1 VRFSGAEQMAEV
13 SNDDVGYVI
22 IRLIG
27 IEDVDPQPL
36 TIYIILAFFGGL
48 LFCVLC
54 YGLGL
59 CVIRC
64 TDFCVGFKSSDQY
77 NVAKV
82 SETTCQPQTSTF
94 IQQLESSDSESFEN
108 FSNDPESELEIFEE
122 PQHDNKSVLVTAS
135 VETSN
140 NLEVVS
146 DSVSDTSTP
155 SSISTMK
162 NEEIESLKSSSIS
175 EVPSFLLKSSND
187 LNLDTNIPELADDEK
202 RHQFQDRIKMF
213 NQIQN

>member
-1 VRFSGAEQMAEV
+1 MWREFSAFLKHLT
-13 SNDDVGYVI
+13 SFLLNFLF
-22 IRLIG
+22 LIF
-27 IEDVDPQPL
+27 QL
-36 TIYIILAFFGGL
+36 
-48 LFCVLC
+48 
-54 YGLGL
+54 
-59 CVIRC
+59 
-64 TDFCVGFKSSDQY
+64 KSSNYFTEKFLRPAANLKQAPSFS
-77 NVAKV
+77 NLV
-82 SETTCQPQTSTF
+82 SICPKIKSYLSNLFFT
-94 IQQLESSDSESFEN
+94 ESSDSESFEN

>member
-1 VRFSGAEQMAEV
+1 MLDSNIQINIMWREFSAFLKHLT
-13 SNDDVGYVI
+13 SFLLNFLF
-22 IRLIG
+22 LIF
-27 IEDVDPQPL
+27 QL
-36 TIYIILAFFGGL
+36 
-48 LFCVLC
+48 
-54 YGLGL
+54 
-59 CVIRC
+59 
-64 TDFCVGFKSSDQY
+64 KSSNYFTEKFLKPLINLKQAPSFS
-77 NVAKV
+77 NLV
-82 SETTCQPQTSTF
+82 SICHKINSNLSNLFFT
-94 IQQLESSDSESFEN
+94 ESSDSESFEN